1 MDIYNQYVQRIQG
14 DLSNYGPSPEWIW
27 RNLCEMALQQ
37 TLKGKAKG
45 WVGLVEFNPDTKI
58 VIDLVKLADD
68 NCQSRGLWD
77 QTARFKALVLKRA
90 DGLATGSENA
100 EFDELQAA
108 RRKHDSKDATS
119 GD

>member
-1 MDIYNQYVQRIQG
+1 MPSLNANAETQK
-14 DLSNYGPSPEWIW
+14 SNRGPEWK
-27 RNLCEMALQQ
+27 NLCEMALQQ

-58 VIDLVKLADD
+58 VIDLVKLAVD

-77 QTARFKALVLKRA
+77 QTARERFKALVLKRA
-90 DGLATGSENA
+90 DGLATGSENS

-108 RRKHDSKDATS
+108 RQKHDSKDATS